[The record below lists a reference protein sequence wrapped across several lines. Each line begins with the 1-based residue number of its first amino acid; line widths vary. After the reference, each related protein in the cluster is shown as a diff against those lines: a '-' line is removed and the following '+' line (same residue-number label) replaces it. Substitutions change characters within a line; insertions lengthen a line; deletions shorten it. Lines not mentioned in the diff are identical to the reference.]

1 MDQLE
6 YYDTQKNKP
15 DSSIRGPG
23 FLVHF
28 IKKNVAVPE
37 DFETSHTRQRREEAR
52 KAQDREAEDK
62 MRLESLYE
70 DYCRQE
76 VDRYIAGLDRS
87 EYEGL
92 LRQKRQELL
101 KQDSRYSKW
110 LENVFA
116 DHVNRR
122 VRADIAAQAGLLTF
136 HSFCARESSQAI
148 RDNSAGG
155 T

>member
-1 MDQLE
+1 M
-6 YYDTQKNKP
+6 
-15 DSSIRGPG
+15 
-23 FLVHF
+23 
-28 IKKNVAVPE
+28 PE

-52 KAQDREAEDK
+52 KAQDREAEEK

-122 VRADIAAQAGLLTF
+122 VRADIAAQAGLLTL

-148 RDNSAGG
+148 RDNSVGEG